1 MQDFEE
7 EKHRS
12 EAHCCKAMQD
22 MDCMRVDIWSLVA
35 KVEMEENHALME
47 MQDLD
52 SERQIKEFMGLLA
65 SKEQKLQKLIFA
77 INKVKEEKKTKQEQ
91 DGKHGETS
99 GRGERYDSVY
109 GEKLI
114 RLIYEVSKH
123 KMILLTTRRKKE
135 KSEQSLEIS
144 NKNSNYAF
152 EYVARLEV
160 KVGKFNPEAAQPWK
174 NRNNALTKA
183 HRTLTKAKEIEVQEG
198 KV

>member
-1 MQDFEE
+1 MDKSNHTIEKLRKAAEKVEFEDERHIELRMELVWHVDKGGSLIKEKDDLINQLETKVQDLEE

-109 GEKLI
+109 EENMR
-114 RLIYEVSKH
+114 RLIDEVSKH
-123 KMILLTTRRKKE
+123 KMILLSTRRTKE
-135 KSEQSLEIS
+135 KL
-144 NKNSNYAF
+144 
-152 EYVARLEV
+152 
-160 KVGKFNPEAAQPWK
+160 
-174 NRNNALTKA
+174 
-183 HRTLTKAKEIEVQEG
+183 
-198 KV
+198 